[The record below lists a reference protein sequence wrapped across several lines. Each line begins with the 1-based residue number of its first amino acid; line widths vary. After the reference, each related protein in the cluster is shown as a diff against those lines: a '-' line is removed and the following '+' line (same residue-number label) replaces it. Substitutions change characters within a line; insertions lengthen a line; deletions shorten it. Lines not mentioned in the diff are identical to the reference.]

1 MAIERFKPLL
11 LGLLLLSGCAG
22 EPFRLEVP
30 AHHPASP
37 LAPEA
42 PLPPPSSALAE
53 EGPALEPAPEKA
65 APMSG
70 GHSGHGGHG
79 GMHH

>member
-1 MAIERFKPLL
+1 MAIDRLKPL

-22 EPFRLEVP
+22 EPFRLAVP
-30 AHHPASP
+30 EHHPANP
-37 LAPEA
+37 VAPEA

-53 EGPALEPAPEKA
+53 EGPAPEPAAEEA
-65 APMSG
+65 APMG
-70 GHSGHGGHG
+70 GHGGHG